1 VELFHGGQ
9 GDGEGLVEWTAQ
21 QKTRHRSR
29 REAATPP
36 HMQLLDFVIRAGH
49 PSAETIE
56 RHKKGN
62 YPVSTLARALTTPRV
77 RERLGI
83 DIVSGKVVTDYP
95 KTEVL
100 KGLTKLVDDIGTGA
114 VKVGD
119 LMSKEDR
126 ARYVNKLSTADLPD
140 PSTRTSVSAPLD
152 EAPEKATGSTTKS
165 KDRRHSSSRTRMI
178 PADFTVAIAVSR
190 INDIYHELKRKVTLN
205 DAPNAVAVL
214 FRTFIELSIDDYIKR
229 NPHLAK
235 LAGWDKKLQQKANG
249 VLDDLEANAVMSKAE
264 TLPVREALRDPDK
277 LTLVTN
283 LNAFV
288 HNPDMTPSAND
299 LRAVWDKFAHLIEA
313 LWA

>member
-1 VELFHGGQ
+1 
-9 GDGEGLVEWTAQ
+9 
-21 QKTRHRSR
+21 
-29 REAATPP
+29 
-36 HMQLLDFVIRAGH
+36 
-49 PSAETIE
+49 
-56 RHKKGN
+56 
-62 YPVSTLARALTTPRV
+62 
-77 RERLGI
+77 
-83 DIVSGKVVTDYP
+83 
-95 KTEVL
+95 
-100 KGLTKLVDDIGTGA
+100 
-114 VKVGD
+114 
-119 LMSKEDR
+119 
-126 ARYVNKLSTADLPD
+126 
-140 PSTRTSVSAPLD
+140 
-152 EAPEKATGSTTKS
+152 
-165 KDRRHSSSRTRMI
+165 MI

-190 INDIYHELKRKVTLN
+190 INDIYHEFKRKVTLN